1 MLDSAMAA
9 LASLAD
15 PALLL
20 MLLVG
25 VVAGLVMG
33 LIPGL
38 GGTGAVAIL
47 LPITFGMEPAPAL
60 ALLIGALAVV
70 HTSDTV
76 SAVLLGAPG
85 SASAS
90 VTMLDGYS
98 MARKGQAKRALSLAF
113 LSSMAGGIIGAVG
126 LTLAIPLARPLVLS
140 FASPELFML
149 TVLGVALAA
158 VLSRGNVVKGLVAGL
173 MGLLLGMVGTSPTT
187 AEERF
192 TFGSLFLGDGLSLV
206 AVALGI
212 FGLAEIASRA
222 SQRRGENAP
231 VKVTGGWGSGIREW
245 LTHWSQVLRGSLI
258 GIWAGVLPGV
268 GATAGTWLAYGQAVA
283 TAKDKR
289 QFGKGDPRG
298 IVGPESA
305 NNSVEAGDL
314 IPTLL
319 FGIPGG
325 VPSAMLLGMLLTY
338 GIQPGPS
345 IITDHL
351 DLMYLI
357 VWSFA
362 IASVLGALFC
372 FLTVRPLA
380 SLTKVPFAV
389 LASGLVAIMLLGSFQ
404 EGGQLGDL
412 WVMVLLGIAGWV
424 LKSTGFPRAP
434 FLIGFVLAIP
444 LERYYFLTDSL
455 YNGFEWM
462 LRPGTMVFLA
472 ILVLPILWNIFKW
485 IRARRR
491 LDRDDDPQHENAV
504 DAESPLK
511 NSTWSLATAL
521 VVILIFAGS
530 LVISSG
536 FSPEARLVPQLVG
549 WGGLIMGLALLGQE
563 IVIRR
568 RAGQLQAAM
577 PVQVAAEAAASSSV
591 VMGSPGSAH
600 AVGSTGAT
608 GSAYTGSTSAGPI
621 TSAGTGTGS
630 RRTAGAVATAV
641 PSAESIASDAPVN
654 GQTSAGQ
661 GPGWTKEAG
670 FAFKTFGWMAGFLIL
685 IGILGYLVAVMIF
698 VPAFLLIV
706 ARAKTKTTIIYTAVL
721 YVVLLA
727 LPTLL
732 PIDLPQ
738 GWLSQL
744 VG

>member
-1 MLDSAMAA
+1 MLDSALAA

-15 PALLL
+15 PSMLL
-20 MLLVG
+20 MLLIG
-25 VVAGLVMG
+25 VVSGLVMG

-38 GGTGAVAIL
+38 GGTAAVAIL
-47 LPITFGMEPAPAL
+47 LPVTFGMEPASAL

-90 VTMLDGYS
+90 VTMLDGYA

-113 LSSMAGGIIGAVG
+113 LSSMAGGIIGAIG

-158 VLSRGNVVKGLVAGL
+158 VLSRGNVIKGLTAGL
-173 MGLLLGMVGTSPTT
+173 AGLLVGMIGTAPTT

-222 SQRRGENAP
+222 SQRRGDKQSVE
-231 VKVTGGWGSGIREW
+231 VTGGWGSGIREW
-245 LTHWSQVLRGSLI
+245 LGHWSQVLRGGLI

-289 QFGKGDPRG
+289 KFGKGDPRG

-314 IPTLL
+314 IPTFL

-345 IITDHL
+345 IINEHL
-351 DLMYLI
+351 DLMYMI
-357 VWSFA
+357 IWAFA

-372 FLTVRPLA
+372 FMTVRPLS
-380 SLTKVPFAV
+380 SLTKVPFSI
-389 LASGLVAIMLLGSFQ
+389 LAAGLVVIMLLGSFQ
-404 EGGQLGDL
+404 DGGQLGDL
-412 WVMVLLGIAGWV
+412 WVMLLLGVAGWV

-444 LERYYFLTDSL
+444 MERYYFLTDSL
-455 YNGFEWM
+455 YEGFDWM
-462 LRPGTMVFLA
+462 LRPGTMVFIA
-472 ILVLPILWNIFKW
+472 ILVLPILWNVFKW
-485 IRARRR
+485 FRARRQ
-491 LDRDDDPQHENAV
+491 LGADDDPKSDSAP
-504 DAESPLK
+504 DAEAPLK
-511 NSTWSLATAL
+511 NSVWSLGAAAVLL
-521 VVILIFAGS
+521 VVFAGS
-530 LVISSG
+530 LVLSSSY
-536 FSPEARLVPQLVG
+536 SPDAKLVPQLVG
-549 WGGLIMGLALLGQE
+549 WVGVIMSLVLLLTEIRTRKQAVAASHRVSVDATAYLSEQPALAPAGGTATQAGSDSAGKHVAMANQGAAGASGTSTGSSDGPIRGLLAAGLA
-563 IVIRR
+563 
-568 RAGQLQAAM
+568 AG
-577 PVQVAAEAAASSSV
+577 
-591 VMGSPGSAH
+591 
-600 AVGSTGAT
+600 GSTW
-608 GSAYTGSTSAGPI
+608 GPKW
-621 TSAGTGTGS
+621 TADASFAL
-630 RRTAGAVATAV
+630 RT
-641 PSAESIASDAPVN
+641 
-654 GQTSAGQ
+654 
-661 GPGWTKEAG
+661 
-670 FAFKTFGWMAGFLIL
+670 FAWMGGFLIL
-685 IGILGYLVAVMIF
+685 TALLGYLAAISIF
-698 VPAFLLIV
+698 LPAFLLIV
-706 ARAKTKTTIIYTAVL
+706 ARAKLKTTIIYTIVFFVL
-721 YVVLLA
+721 MLA
-727 LPTLL
+727 LPSLL

-738 GWLSQL
+738 GLLALWL
-744 VG
+744 

>member
-15 PALLL
+15 PSLLL
-20 MLLVG
+20 MLLIG

-47 LPITFGMEPAPAL
+47 LPITFGMEPPQAL

-98 MARKGQAKRALSLAF
+98 MAKKGQAARALSLAF

-158 VLSRGNVVKGLVAGL
+158 VLSRGNIIKGVTAGL
-173 MGLLLGMVGTSPTT
+173 LGLLLGMVGTSPTT

-222 SQRRGENAP
+222 SQRRGQQDN
-231 VKVTGGWGSGIREW
+231 VTLGGGWFSGIREW
-245 LTHWSQVLRGSLI
+245 LAHWTQVIRGALI

-289 QFGKGDPRG
+289 NFGKGDPRG

-345 IITDHL
+345 IISDHL

-372 FLTVRPLA
+372 FLSVRGLA
-380 SLTKVPFAV
+380 KLTKVPFAV
-389 LASGLVAIMLLGSFQ
+389 LAAGLVAIMLLGAFQ
-404 EGGQLGDL
+404 EGGQIGDL
-412 WVMVLLGIAGWV
+412 WVMLILGAFGWL
-424 LKSTGFPRAP
+424 LKSTGVPRAP

-455 YNGFEWM
+455 YNGIEWM
-462 LRPGTMVFLA
+462 ARPGVLVFLA
-472 ILVLPILWNIFKW
+472 ILVLPILWSLYKW
-485 IRARRR
+485 IRARRKVNA
-491 LDRDDDPQHENAV
+491 DDGHRDEQPEDI
-504 DAESPLK
+504 ESPLK
-511 NSTWSLATAL
+511 NSAWSLGLAVLIVVVFGAAL
-521 VVILIFAGS
+521 VT
-530 LVISSG
+530 SG
-536 FSPEARLVPQLVG
+536 TFSPEARLVPQLVSIT
-549 WGGLIMGLALLGQE
+549 GLIISGILLSQE
-563 IVIRR
+563 IADRLKTRHSKI
-568 RAGQLQAAM
+568 
-577 PVQVAAEAAASSSV
+577 
-591 VMGSPGSAH
+591 
-600 AVGSTGAT
+600 
-608 GSAYTGSTSAGPI
+608 
-621 TSAGTGTGS
+621 
-630 RRTAGAVATAV
+630 
-641 PSAESIASDAPVN
+641 
-654 GQTSAGQ
+654 
-661 GPGWTKEAG
+661 GWTADTG
-670 FAFKTFGWMAGFLIL
+670 FAFRTFTWMLGFLAITAVSGYM
-685 IGILGYLVAVMIF
+685 IGVLLF

-706 ARAKTKTTIIYTAVL
+706 ARARMKTTLIYSAVL
-721 YVVLLA
+721 YLFLLA
-727 LPTLL
+727 LPSLL
-732 PIDLPQ
+732 PIELPQ
-738 GWLSQL
+738 GL
-744 VG
+744 VSNFI

>member
-1 MLDSAMAA
+1 MLESALTA
-9 LASLAD
+9 LQSLLE
-15 PALLL
+15 PSLLI
-20 MLLVG
+20 MLAIG
-25 VVAGLVMG
+25 VLAGLVMG

-47 LPITFGMEPAPAL
+47 LPVTFGMEPAQAL

-90 VTMLDGYS
+90 VTMMDGYS
-98 MARKGQAKRALSLAF
+98 MAKKGQAARALSLAF
-113 LSSMAGGIIGAVG
+113 LSSMAGGLIGAVG

-149 TVLGVALAA
+149 TILGVALAA
-158 VLSRGNVVKGLVAGL
+158 VLSRGNVIKGVGAGL

-212 FGLAEIASRA
+212 FGLAEIASRVA
-222 SQRRGENAP
+222 ERRTKAGDE
-231 VKVTGGWGSGIREW
+231 VRLGGGWLAGIREW
-245 LTHWSQVLRGSLI
+245 LTHWTHVLRGALI
-258 GIWAGVLPGV
+258 GIWAGILPGV

-283 TAKDKR
+283 TAKDKT

-345 IITDHL
+345 IVTEHL

-362 IASVLGALFC
+362 IASVLGAILC
-372 FLTVRPLA
+372 FGATPMLA
-380 SLTKVPFAV
+380 KLTKVPFSV
-389 LASGLVAIMLLGSFQ
+389 LGAGLLVIMFLGAYQ

-412 WVMVLLGIAGWV
+412 WVMLILGVVGWIMKESGV
-424 LKSTGFPRAP
+424 PRAP

-444 LERYYFLTDSL
+444 MERYYYLTDSL
-455 YNGFEWM
+455 YEGVSWM
-462 LRPGTMVFLA
+462 TRPGVIVFMI
-472 ILVLPILWNIFKW
+472 ILIGPILWQVFKF
-485 IRARRR
+485 IRSRRSTTSHADEGHR
-491 LDRDDDPQHENAV
+491 HEEV
-504 DAESPLK
+504 DADEDTEMPLRDT
-511 NSTWSLATAL
+511 NWSLGAAIGFLAVFTVAA
-521 VVILIFAGS
+521 IAS
-530 LVISSG
+530 LQ
-536 FSPEARLVPQLVG
+536 FSPEARLMPQLITFVG
-549 WGGLIMGLALLGQE
+549 IAMSVALLAVE
-563 IVIRR
+563 IRTR
-568 RAGQLQAAM
+568 
-577 PVQVAAEAAASSSV
+577 VQGRKRTVGVGV
-591 VMGSPGSAH
+591 V
-600 AVGSTGAT
+600 
-608 GSAYTGSTSAGPI
+608 
-621 TSAGTGTGS
+621 
-630 RRTAGAVATAV
+630 RTAL
-641 PSAESIASDAPVN
+641 IA
-654 GQTSAGQ
+654 
-661 GPGWTKEAG
+661 
-670 FAFKTFGWMAGFLIL
+670 FAWMAGFLVL
-685 IGILGYLVAVMIF
+685 AGLLGYLAALLLI
-698 VPAFLLIV
+698 VPAFLMII
-706 ARAKTKTTIIYTAVL
+706 ARARLRTVIIYTLVLAVAVAVL
-721 YVVLLA
+721 PSLLPVD
-727 LPTLL
+727 LPT
-732 PIDLPQ
+732 
-738 GWLSQL
+738 GL

>member
-15 PALLL
+15 PSMLL
-20 MLLVG
+20 MLLIG
-25 VVAGLVMG
+25 VVSGLVMG

-38 GGTGAVAIL
+38 GGTAAVAIL
-47 LPITFGMEPAPAL
+47 LPITFGMDPASAL

-90 VTMLDGYS
+90 VTMLDGYA

-113 LSSMAGGIIGAVG
+113 LSSMAGGIIGAIG

-158 VLSRGNVVKGLVAGL
+158 VLSRGNVLKGVTAGL
-173 MGLLLGMVGTSPTT
+173 AGLLVGMIGIAPTT

-222 SQRRGENAP
+222 SQRRGDKK
-231 VKVTGGWGSGIREW
+231 KVEVSGGWGSGIREW
-245 LTHWSQVLRGSLI
+245 LTHWTQVIRGGLI

-289 QFGKGDPRG
+289 NFGKGDPRG

-314 IPTLL
+314 IPTFL

-345 IITDHL
+345 IINEHL
-351 DLMYLI
+351 DLLYMI
-357 VWSFA
+357 IWAFA

-372 FLTVRPLA
+372 FLTVRPLS
-380 SLTKVPFAV
+380 SLTKVPFAI
-389 LASGLVAIMLLGSFQ
+389 LAAGLVVIMLLGSFQ
-404 EGGQLGDL
+404 EGGQIGDL
-412 WVMVLLGIAGWV
+412 WVMLLLGVAGWV
-424 LKSTGFPRAP
+424 LKATDFPRAP

-444 LERYYFLTDSL
+444 MERYYFLTDSL
-455 YNGFEWM
+455 YEGFEWM
-462 LRPGTMVFLA
+462 LRPGTMVFIA
-472 ILVLPILWNIFKW
+472 VLVLPILWNIFKW
-485 IRARRR
+485 FRARRR
-491 LDRDDDPQHENAV
+491 LSADDDPKTDSAPNSEA
-504 DAESPLK
+504 PLK
-511 NSTWSLATAL
+511 DSVWSLATAAVL
-521 VVILIFAGS
+521 FVIFAGS
-530 LVISSG
+530 LVLSSSY
-536 FSPEARLVPQLVG
+536 SPEARLVPQLVG
-549 WGGLIMGLALLGQE
+549 WVGVIITATLVILELRSRKIALAKAQQVTISTTVYEEAPAQLAMSAAGGSASAELK
-563 IVIRR
+563 
-568 RAGQLQAAM
+568 
-577 PVQVAAEAAASSSV
+577 EAAAN
-591 VMGSPGSAH
+591 GH
-600 AVGSTGAT
+600 GSTG
-608 GSAYTGSTSAGPI
+608 GSAAAALPRGAHGGGFKPWSIGWNKDASLAV
-621 TSAGTGTGS
+621 
-630 RRTAGAVATAV
+630 RTF
-641 PSAESIASDAPVN
+641 S
-654 GQTSAGQ
+654 
-661 GPGWTKEAG
+661 
-670 FAFKTFGWMAGFLIL
+670 WMAGFLLATSL
-685 IGILGYLVAVMIF
+685 IGYLAATSIF
-698 VPAFLLIV
+698 IPAFLLLV
-706 ARAKTKTTIIYTAVL
+706 ARARLKTTIIYTIVFFVL
-721 YVVLLA
+721 LLA
-727 LPTLL
+727 LPSLL

-738 GWLSQL
+738 GILREL
-744 VG
+744 F

>member
-1 MLDSAMAA
+1 MLDSAMSA
-9 LASLAD
+9 LASLTD

-25 VVAGLVMG
+25 VIAGLVMG

-38 GGTGAVAIL
+38 GGTAAVAIL

-60 ALLIGALAVV
+60 AMLIGALAVV

-98 MARKGQAKRALSLAF
+98 MAKKGQAKRALSLAF
-113 LSSMAGGIIGAVG
+113 LSSMAGGVIGAIG
-126 LTLAIPLARPLVLS
+126 LTMAIPLAKPLVLS

-158 VLSRGNVVKGLVAGL
+158 VLSRGNVIKGLTAGALGL
-173 MGLLLGMVGTSPTT
+173 MVGMIGTSPTT

-206 AVALGI
+206 AVALGV

-222 SQRRGENAP
+222 SQRRGDSTQ
-231 VKVTGGWGSGIREW
+231 VKVDGGWGSGIREW
-245 LTHWSQVLRGSLI
+245 LTHWSQVLRGGLI
-258 GIWAGVLPGV
+258 GIWAGILPGV

-283 TAKDKR
+283 TAKDKT

-314 IPTLL
+314 IPTFL

-345 IITDHL
+345 IINEHL

-357 VWSFA
+357 IWSFA

-372 FLTVRPLA
+372 FLTVRPLS
-380 SLTKVPFAV
+380 SLTKVPFAI
-389 LASGLVAIMLLGSFQ
+389 LAAGLVVIMLLGSFQ
-404 EGGQLGDL
+404 ESGQIGDL
-412 WVMVLLGIAGWV
+412 WIMLLLGVAGWL

-455 YNGFEWM
+455 YEGFDWM
-462 LRPGTMVFLA
+462 LRPGTMVFIA
-472 ILVLPILWNIFKW
+472 ILVLPILWNAFKW
-485 IRARRR
+485 FRARRK
-491 LDRDDDPQHENAV
+491 LNADDDSLAESAP
-504 DAESPLK
+504 DAEAPLK
-511 NSTWSLATAL
+511 NSIWSLVTSAVLL
-521 VVILIFAGS
+521 VVFSGS
-530 LVISSG
+530 LVLSAG
-536 FSPEARLVPQLVG
+536 YSPDARLVPQLIGWLGVIMALVLVLQELRSRKRVLASWQQVSVDASLYNTVSSEAVVHSMGTTALLSSGSAAVSETVIATGRHSSGSVEQHQPAIVNAGKFG
-549 WGGLIMGLALLGQE
+549 WGARWTQDASFAFRTFVWMGGFLLLAGLI
-563 IVIRR
+563 
-568 RAGQLQAAM
+568 
-577 PVQVAAEAAASSSV
+577 
-591 VMGSPGSAH
+591 
-600 AVGSTGAT
+600 
-608 GSAYTGSTSAGPI
+608 
-621 TSAGTGTGS
+621 
-630 RRTAGAVATAV
+630 
-641 PSAESIASDAPVN
+641 
-654 GQTSAGQ
+654 
-661 GPGWTKEAG
+661 
-670 FAFKTFGWMAGFLIL
+670 
-685 IGILGYLVAVMIF
+685 GYLAAISIF
-698 VPAFLLIV
+698 IPAFLLVV
-706 ARAKTKTTIIYTAVL
+706 ARAKLKTTIIYTVVFFVL
-721 YVVLLA
+721 MLA
-727 LPTLL
+727 LPSLL

-738 GWLSQL
+738 GLLTSWL
-744 VG
+744 

>member
-1 MLDSAMAA
+1 MLESALTA
-9 LASLAD
+9 LQSLLE
-15 PALLL
+15 PSLLI
-20 MLLVG
+20 MLAVG
-25 VVAGLVMG
+25 VLAGLVMG

-47 LPITFGMEPAPAL
+47 LPVTFGMEPAQAL

-90 VTMLDGYS
+90 VTMMDGYS
-98 MARKGQAKRALSLAF
+98 MAKKGQAARALSLAF
-113 LSSMAGGIIGAVG
+113 LSSMAGGLIGAVG

-149 TVLGVALAA
+149 TILGVALAA
-158 VLSRGNVVKGLVAGL
+158 VLSRGNVIKGVGAGL

-212 FGLAEIASRA
+212 FGLAEIASRVA
-222 SQRRGENAP
+222 ERRTKAGDE
-231 VKVTGGWGSGIREW
+231 VRLGGGWLAGIREW
-245 LTHWSQVLRGSLI
+245 ITHWAHVLRGALI
-258 GIWAGVLPGV
+258 GIWAGILPGV

-283 TAKDKR
+283 TAKDKT

-345 IITDHL
+345 IVTEHL

-362 IASVLGALFC
+362 IASVLGAILC
-372 FLTVRPLA
+372 FGATPMLA
-380 SLTKVPFAV
+380 KLTKVPFSV
-389 LASGLVAIMLLGSFQ
+389 LGAGLLVIMFLGAYQ

-412 WVMVLLGIAGWV
+412 WVMLILGVVGWIMKESGV
-424 LKSTGFPRAP
+424 PRAP

-444 LERYYFLTDSL
+444 MERYYYLTDSL
-455 YNGFEWM
+455 YEGVSWM
-462 LRPGTMVFLA
+462 TRPGVIVFLV
-472 ILVLPILWNIFKW
+472 ILIGPILWQVFKF
-485 IRARRR
+485 IRSRNTTGHVDEGHR
-491 LDRDDDPQHENAV
+491 HEEVEA
-504 DAESPLK
+504 DEDKEMPLRET
-511 NSTWSLATAL
+511 NWSLGAAIGFLAVFIVAAVASTQ
-521 VVILIFAGS
+521 
-530 LVISSG
+530 
-536 FSPEARLVPQLVG
+536 FSPEARLMPQLITFVG
-549 WGGLIMGLALLGQE
+549 IVMSVALLAVE
-563 IVIRR
+563 IRHR
-568 RAGQLQAAM
+568 
-577 PVQVAAEAAASSSV
+577 VQ
-591 VMGSPGSAH
+591 GRNR
-600 AVGSTGAT
+600 AVG
-608 GSAYTGSTSAGPI
+608 AGVV
-621 TSAGTGTGS
+621 
-630 RRTAGAVATAV
+630 RTAL
-641 PSAESIASDAPVN
+641 IA
-654 GQTSAGQ
+654 
-661 GPGWTKEAG
+661 
-670 FAFKTFGWMAGFLIL
+670 FAWMAGFLVIAGL
-685 IGILGYLVAVMIF
+685 LGYLAAV
-698 VPAFLLIV
+698 LLIV
-706 ARAKTKTTIIYTAVL
+706 PAVLMIIARAKLRTVIIYAVVLAVAVAVL
-721 YVVLLA
+721 
-727 LPTLL
+727 PSLL
-732 PIDLPQ
+732 PVDLPA
-738 GWLSQL
+738 GLL
-744 VG
+744 G

>member
-1 MLDSAMAA
+1 MLDSAMSA
-9 LASLAD
+9 LASLTD

-25 VVAGLVMG
+25 VIAGLVMG

-38 GGTGAVAIL
+38 GGTAAVAIL

-60 ALLIGALAVV
+60 AMLIGALAVV

-98 MARKGQAKRALSLAF
+98 MAKKGQAKRALSLAF
-113 LSSMAGGIIGAVG
+113 LSSMAGGVIGAIG
-126 LTLAIPLARPLVLS
+126 LTLAIPLAKPLVLS

-158 VLSRGNVVKGLVAGL
+158 VLSRGNVIKGLTAGALGL
-173 MGLLLGMVGTSPTT
+173 MVGMIGTSPTT

-206 AVALGI
+206 AVALGV

-222 SQRRGENAP
+222 SQRRGDSTQ
-231 VKVTGGWGSGIREW
+231 VKVDGGWGSGIREW
-245 LTHWSQVLRGSLI
+245 LTHWSQVLRGGLI
-258 GIWAGVLPGV
+258 GIWAGILPGV

-283 TAKDKR
+283 TAKDKT

-314 IPTLL
+314 IPTFL

-345 IITDHL
+345 IINEHL

-357 VWSFA
+357 IWSFA
-362 IASVLGALFC
+362 IASVLGALLC
-372 FLTVRPLA
+372 FLTVRPLS
-380 SLTKVPFAV
+380 SLTKVPFAI
-389 LASGLVAIMLLGSFQ
+389 LAAGLVVIMLLGSFQ
-404 EGGQLGDL
+404 ESGQIGDL
-412 WVMVLLGIAGWV
+412 WIMLLLGVAGWL

-455 YNGFEWM
+455 YEGFDWM
-462 LRPGTMVFLA
+462 LRPGTMVFIA
-472 ILVLPILWNIFKW
+472 ILVLPILWNVFKW
-485 IRARRR
+485 FRARRK
-491 LDRDDDPQHENAV
+491 LSADDDSLVDTAP
-504 DAESPLK
+504 DAEAPLK
-511 NSTWSLATAL
+511 NSIWSLATSAVLL
-521 VVILIFAGS
+521 VIFSGS
-530 LVISSG
+530 LVLSASY
-536 FSPEARLVPQLVG
+536 SPDARLVPQLIGWLGVIMALVLVLQELRSRKRVLASRQQVSVDASLYNTASSEAVVHSMGTTALLSSGSAAVNESVIATGRHSSGSVEQHQPAIVNAGKFG
-549 WGGLIMGLALLGQE
+549 WGARWTQDASFAFRTFVWMGGFLLLAGLI
-563 IVIRR
+563 
-568 RAGQLQAAM
+568 
-577 PVQVAAEAAASSSV
+577 
-591 VMGSPGSAH
+591 
-600 AVGSTGAT
+600 
-608 GSAYTGSTSAGPI
+608 
-621 TSAGTGTGS
+621 
-630 RRTAGAVATAV
+630 
-641 PSAESIASDAPVN
+641 
-654 GQTSAGQ
+654 
-661 GPGWTKEAG
+661 
-670 FAFKTFGWMAGFLIL
+670 
-685 IGILGYLVAVMIF
+685 GYLAAISIF
-698 VPAFLLIV
+698 IPAFLLVV
-706 ARAKTKTTIIYTAVL
+706 ARAKLKTTIIYTLVFFVL
-721 YVVLLA
+721 MLA
-727 LPTLL
+727 LPSLL

-738 GWLSQL
+738 GLLTSWL
-744 VG
+744 

>member
-1 MLDSAMAA
+1 MLDSAMSA
-9 LASLAD
+9 LASLTD

-25 VVAGLVMG
+25 VIAGLVMG

-38 GGTGAVAIL
+38 GGTAAVAIL

-60 ALLIGALAVV
+60 AMLIGALAVV

-98 MARKGQAKRALSLAF
+98 MAKKGQAKRALSLAF
-113 LSSMAGGIIGAVG
+113 LSSMAGGVIGAIG
-126 LTLAIPLARPLVLS
+126 LTLAIPLAKPLVLS

-158 VLSRGNVVKGLVAGL
+158 VLSRGNVIKGLTAGALGL
-173 MGLLLGMVGTSPTT
+173 MVGMIGTSPTT

-206 AVALGI
+206 AVALGV

-222 SQRRGENAP
+222 SQRRGDSTQ
-231 VKVTGGWGSGIREW
+231 VKVDGGWGSGIREW
-245 LTHWSQVLRGSLI
+245 LTHWSQVLRGGLI
-258 GIWAGVLPGV
+258 GIWAGILPGV

-283 TAKDKR
+283 TAKDKT

-314 IPTLL
+314 IPTFL

-345 IITDHL
+345 IINEHL

-357 VWSFA
+357 IWSFA
-362 IASVLGALFC
+362 IASVLGALLC
-372 FLTVRPLA
+372 FLTVRPLS
-380 SLTKVPFAV
+380 SLTKVPFAI
-389 LASGLVAIMLLGSFQ
+389 LAAGLVVIMLLGSFQ
-404 EGGQLGDL
+404 ESGQIGDL
-412 WVMVLLGIAGWV
+412 WIMLLLGVAGWL

-455 YNGFEWM
+455 YEGFDWM
-462 LRPGTMVFLA
+462 LRPGTMVFIA
-472 ILVLPILWNIFKW
+472 ILVLPILWNAFKW
-485 IRARRR
+485 FRARRK
-491 LDRDDDPQHENAV
+491 LNADDDSLAESAP
-504 DAESPLK
+504 DAEAPLK
-511 NSTWSLATAL
+511 NSIWSLVTSAVLL
-521 VVILIFAGS
+521 VVFSGS
-530 LVISSG
+530 LVLSAG
-536 FSPEARLVPQLVG
+536 YSPDARLVPQLIGWLGVIMALVLVLQELRSRKRVLASWQQVSVDASLYNTVSSEAVVHSMGTTALLSSGSAAVSETVIATGRHSSGSVEQHQPAIVNAGKFG
-549 WGGLIMGLALLGQE
+549 WGARWTQDASFAFRTFVWMGGFLLLAGLI
-563 IVIRR
+563 
-568 RAGQLQAAM
+568 
-577 PVQVAAEAAASSSV
+577 
-591 VMGSPGSAH
+591 
-600 AVGSTGAT
+600 
-608 GSAYTGSTSAGPI
+608 
-621 TSAGTGTGS
+621 
-630 RRTAGAVATAV
+630 
-641 PSAESIASDAPVN
+641 
-654 GQTSAGQ
+654 
-661 GPGWTKEAG
+661 
-670 FAFKTFGWMAGFLIL
+670 
-685 IGILGYLVAVMIF
+685 GYLAAISIF
-698 VPAFLLIV
+698 IPAFLLVV
-706 ARAKTKTTIIYTAVL
+706 ARAKLKTTIIYTVVFFVL
-721 YVVLLA
+721 MLA
-727 LPTLL
+727 LPSLL

-738 GWLSQL
+738 GLLTSWL
-744 VG
+744 

>member
-1 MLDSAMAA
+1 MLDSAMSA
-9 LASLAD
+9 LASLTD

-25 VVAGLVMG
+25 VIAGLVMG

-38 GGTGAVAIL
+38 GGTAAVAIL

-60 ALLIGALAVV
+60 AMLIGALAVV

-98 MARKGQAKRALSLAF
+98 MAKKGQAKRALSLAF
-113 LSSMAGGIIGAVG
+113 LSSMAGGVIGAIG
-126 LTLAIPLARPLVLS
+126 LTLAIPLAKPLVLS

-158 VLSRGNVVKGLVAGL
+158 VLSRGNVIKGLTAGALGL
-173 MGLLLGMVGTSPTT
+173 MVGMIGTSPTT

-206 AVALGI
+206 AVALGV

-222 SQRRGENAP
+222 SQRRGDSTQ
-231 VKVTGGWGSGIREW
+231 VKVDGGWGSGIREW
-245 LTHWSQVLRGSLI
+245 LTHWSQVLRGGLI
-258 GIWAGVLPGV
+258 GIWAGILPGV

-283 TAKDKR
+283 TAKDKT

-314 IPTLL
+314 IPTFL

-345 IITDHL
+345 IINEHL

-357 VWSFA
+357 IWSFA
-362 IASVLGALFC
+362 IASVLGALLC
-372 FLTVRPLA
+372 FLTVRPLS
-380 SLTKVPFAV
+380 SLTKVPFAI
-389 LASGLVAIMLLGSFQ
+389 LAAGLVVIMLLGSFQ
-404 EGGQLGDL
+404 ESGQIGDL
-412 WVMVLLGIAGWV
+412 WIMLLLGVAGWL

-455 YNGFEWM
+455 YEGFDWM
-462 LRPGTMVFLA
+462 LRPGTMVFIA
-472 ILVLPILWNIFKW
+472 ILVLPILWNAFKW
-485 IRARRR
+485 FRARRK
-491 LDRDDDPQHENAV
+491 LNADDDSLAESAP
-504 DAESPLK
+504 DAEAPLK
-511 NSTWSLATAL
+511 NSIWSLVTSAVLL
-521 VVILIFAGS
+521 VVFSGS
-530 LVISSG
+530 LVLSAG
-536 FSPEARLVPQLVG
+536 YSPDARLVPQLIGWLGVIMALVLVLQELRSRKRVLASWQQVSVDASLYNTVSSEAVVHSMGTTALLSSGSAAVSETVIATGRHSSGSVEQHQPAIVNAGKFG
-549 WGGLIMGLALLGQE
+549 WGARWTQDASFAFRTFVWMGGFLLLAGLI
-563 IVIRR
+563 
-568 RAGQLQAAM
+568 
-577 PVQVAAEAAASSSV
+577 
-591 VMGSPGSAH
+591 
-600 AVGSTGAT
+600 
-608 GSAYTGSTSAGPI
+608 
-621 TSAGTGTGS
+621 
-630 RRTAGAVATAV
+630 
-641 PSAESIASDAPVN
+641 
-654 GQTSAGQ
+654 
-661 GPGWTKEAG
+661 
-670 FAFKTFGWMAGFLIL
+670 
-685 IGILGYLVAVMIF
+685 GYLAAISIF
-698 VPAFLLIV
+698 IPAFLLVV
-706 ARAKTKTTIIYTAVL
+706 ARAKLKTTIIYTLVFFVL
-721 YVVLLA
+721 MLA
-727 LPTLL
+727 LPSLL

-738 GWLSQL
+738 GLLTSWL
-744 VG
+744 